1 MKVSVKAKL
10 QIRFVLLALAALVVL
25 QTLIVSVSVFR
36 NYSQITKKADHII
49 MMTEHSPDDPEAAGA
64 RYFIVDYLFR
74 TKEFKTDCTH
84 TTLIREESALKYA
97 KTVLDG
103 NKDKGFVDS
112 YRYNV
117 IRRKNGVHIVFLSR
131 SAPLEAFKNN
141 RETLIL
147 ISVSGVGVMLIFLVI
162 ISGKVV
168 SPIVKNR
175 EKQKQFIT
183 SASHELKTPLTV
195 IHADAQLLESDIGE
209 NEWLT
214 DIIRQTD
221 RMTEMTHRLVYL
233 SRVEEQNE
241 PFVKIDFP
249 ISDLAEE
256 VAQSYRAVAQ
266 NQGKEYSVDIRKGLT
281 CCGDEKAI
289 RELMTAL
296 LDNAFKYSTADGHI
310 GVKLYSDKHG
320 LIFSV
325 ENTVSNID
333 SAQTKK
339 FTERFYRSDT
349 SDKVKGFGIGLSI
362 ARAVAEGHKGKL
374 SVSLDND
381 VITISALFKK
391 K

>member
-1 MKVSVKAKL
+1 MKLSVKSKL
-10 QIRFVLLALAALVVL
+10 QIRFILISFMSLVIL
-25 QTLIVSVSVFR
+25 QSLIVSVSVFR
-36 NYSQITKKADHII
+36 NYQLISIRADRMI
-49 MMTEHSPDDPEAAGA
+49 MLTSKSPDSPELAGVV
-64 RYFIVDYLFR
+64 YFSSEYFFKD
-74 TKEFKTDCTH
+74 KSFKTDLSH
-84 TTLIREESALKYA
+84 TSAITESSAIEYA
-97 KTVLDG
+97 KTILD
-103 NKDKGFVDS
+103 KKTDKGYIDN
-112 YRYNV
+112 YRYLV
-117 IRRKNGVHIVFLSR
+117 RRKKGSIQVIFLSR
-131 SAPLEAFKNN
+131 SVQLEAFHNN
-141 RETLIL
+141 METLITISVTGIAVMTLIL
-147 ISVSGVGVMLIFLVI
+147 ILV
-162 ISGKVV
+162 SGKVV
-168 SPIVKNR
+168 APIVKNR

-214 DIIRQTD
+214 DIIKQTD

-233 SRVEEQNE
+233 SRVEEQGGS
-241 PFVKIDFP
+241 FVKIDFP
-249 ISDLAEE
+249 ISDLAED

-266 NQGKEYSVDIRKGLT
+266 NQGKEYSVEIQKGLT

-320 LIFSV
+320 ICYSV
-325 ENTVSNID
+325 ENTVSDID
-333 SAQTKK
+333 SEQTKK

-374 SVSLDND
+374 SIKLNDD
-381 VITISALFKK
+381 VITISSLIKK
-391 K
+391 R